1 VSCSQST
8 PEPSLD
14 DAFASSVP
22 SLRAGPNSEGSAPKD
37 PAVYL
42 PPLVLD
48 LDGLTYS
55 LTSEK
60 RKTIVHVRY
69 ASEPDAPG
77 FTDRVDLIDF
87 RRRQR
92 LARDVADSFGR
103 QEREILGHL
112 AVLLDAVERAATAEP
127 EQVELSAERKC
138 EALKLLKRGD
148 LLERA
153 AKAMDALGHVGE
165 PQCKRIGYLVATSRL
180 LPRPLSAIL
189 RAPSGC
195 GKSQLLEAVEGLVPP
210 EAVSFLSRLTPQAL
224 FYAGPNH
231 LKHKLVLV
239 DEQAGASEA
248 DYSIRTLQ
256 SKGFLTLQS
265 PGKPP
270 TRVEGPIALMSGT
283 TSADLNPENLS
294 RCLELVLDDSPA
306 QTKRIQQAQRRAWA
320 GKRRAGV
327 DVQLWQDAQRLL
339 EPLPVVIPFA
349 ERLRFPARTTHDR
362 RGNEKLLGLVASHAL
377 LHQRQRERDP
387 RGQVV
392 ATPEDYAAVYG
403 LLQPVLAAELDEL
416 SPRAAQVYRCLID
429 AGEPLARR
437 DVAKRLRCGYNTA
450 KRALADLLAQELVST
465 VPGGP
470 PTLYRVLDVSV
481 LGTSAKL
488 LKPQALA

>member
-1 VSCSQST
+1 MPN
-8 PEPSLD
+8 PE
-14 DAFASSVP
+14 
-22 SLRAGPNSEGSAPKD
+22 GHAPKD
-37 PAVYL
+37 PAVHL

-55 LTSEK
+55 LTTEK
-60 RKTIVHVRY
+60 RKTIVHVRHS
-69 ASEPDAPG
+69 ADPDEPG

-103 QEREILGHL
+103 EDREILGHL
-112 AVLLDAVERAATAEP
+112 TVLLDAMERASTAEP
-127 EQVELSAERKC
+127 EEVKLTAERRR
-138 EALKLLKRGD
+138 AAIKLLRRGD

-153 AKAMDALGHVGE
+153 AKAMEAVGHVGE
-165 PQCKRIGYLVATSRL
+165 PNCKRIGYLVATSRL

-195 GKSQLLEAVEGLVPP
+195 GKSQLLEAVEALVPP
-210 EAVSFLSRLTPQAL
+210 ESVSFLSRLTPQAL

-239 DEQAGASEA
+239 DEQAGASDA

-294 RCLELVLDDSPA
+294 RCLELSLDDSPA
-306 QTKRIQQAQRRAWA
+306 QTERVQEAQRQAWA
-320 GKRRAGV
+320 GKRRTSV

-339 EPLPVVIPFA
+339 EALPVVIPFA
-349 ERLRFPARTTHDR
+349 ERLRFPARSTHDR

-377 LHQRQRERDP
+377 LHQLQRERDAQ
-387 RGQVV
+387 GQVV
-392 ATPEDYAAVYG
+392 AIPADYAAVHG

-416 SPRAAQVYRCLID
+416 SPRAAQVYRCLIE

-450 KRALADLLAQELVST
+450 KRALADLLAQELVAT
-465 VPGGP
+465 VSGRA
-470 PTLYRVLDVSV
+470 PTLYRVLDASV

-488 LKPQALA
+488 LKPEALA